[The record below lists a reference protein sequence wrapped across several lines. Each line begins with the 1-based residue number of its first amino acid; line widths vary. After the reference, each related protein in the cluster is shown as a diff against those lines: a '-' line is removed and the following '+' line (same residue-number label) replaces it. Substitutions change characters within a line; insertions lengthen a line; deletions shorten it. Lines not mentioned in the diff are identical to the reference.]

1 MEIILARQFSLD
13 IERLRKEDIKLTY
26 KVWQLLFDID
36 KTPFDGIGKPEP
48 LKGNMSGYWSRRIDE
63 KHRLIYRINDTVIE
77 LVSAYGHY
85 D

>member
-48 LKGNMSGYWSRRIDE
+48 VEREYVRI
-63 KHRLIYRINDTVIE
+63 
-77 LVSAYGHY
+77 LVTSY
-85 D
+85 